1 MIILHITRSIKE
13 YSMEAYLHIL
23 SETIIATFAVVTI
36 VSFFGIFFTLIPTW
50 HDNV

>member
-1 MIILHITRSIKE
+1 
-13 YSMEAYLHIL
+13 MEAYLHIL